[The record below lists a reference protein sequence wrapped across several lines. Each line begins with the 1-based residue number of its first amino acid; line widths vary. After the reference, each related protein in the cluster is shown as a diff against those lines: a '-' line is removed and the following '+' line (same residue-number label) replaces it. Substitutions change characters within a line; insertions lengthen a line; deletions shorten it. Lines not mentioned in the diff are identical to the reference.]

1 MEIDRMIKD
10 SVEKE
15 VMQVINDFGIKSVMR
30 EKVVESGITKDD
42 IKQMIKDAVD
52 SYVRSA
58 DIKVIVRKEV
68 ERIVKNTVEKEI
80 KEMFDLR
87 TFDYKANSILREEMG
102 KQVVNAFFNNF
113 QFSVNVERKKRL
125 INLSERR
132 TYGRKE
138 IIRGIKALF
147 GR

>member
-1 MEIDRMIKD
+1 MEIDSIIKD

-15 VMQVINDFGIKSVMR
+15 VMQAINDLGIKSVMR

-42 IKQMIKDAVD
+42 TKQMIKDAVD

-58 DIKVIVRKEV
+58 DIKGIVRKEI
-68 ERIVKNTVEKEI
+68 ERLVKNTVEKEI

-102 KQVVNAFFNNF
+102 KQVVNAFFDNF
-113 QFSVNVERKKRL
+113 QFSVNVERKR
-125 INLSERR
+125 
-132 TYGRKE
+132 
-138 IIRGIKALF
+138 
-147 GR
+147 